1 MQDAV
6 RGNRLRSAPS
16 IIPGDDVP
24 GLSDD
29 ECVARL
35 AREIEVR
42 DETHLDAVARLIARL
57 AVAIE

>member
-6 RGNRLRSAPS
+6 RANRLRSAPS
-16 IIPGDDVP
+16 IVPGGDIP

-35 AREIEVR
+35 AREIETH
-42 DETHLDAVARLIARL
+42 DETHLDDVARLIGRL